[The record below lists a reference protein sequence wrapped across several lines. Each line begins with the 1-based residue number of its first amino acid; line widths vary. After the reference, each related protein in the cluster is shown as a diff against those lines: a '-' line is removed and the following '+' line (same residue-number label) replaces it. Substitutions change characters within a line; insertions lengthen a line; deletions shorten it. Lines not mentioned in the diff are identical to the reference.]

1 MLTLTRLNTP
11 GNGPVDFVLSARPV
25 EWGFLLA
32 AYGELDVAALPR
44 LRDELERALASGV
57 TRIVL
62 DFSEVSFIDSLSLA
76 AVVAAKRRL
85 GSNGRLA
92 VVVRQPYVMLIFE
105 ACGLD
110 SVVALFETRDE
121 AVAHVRG

>member
-1 MLTLTRLNTP
+1 MLSRLTTR
-11 GNGPVDFVLSARPV
+11 GNGPVDFVVAARPV
-25 EWGFLLA
+25 EWGFLVA

-44 LRDELERALASGV
+44 LRDQLERGLASGA

-62 DFSEVSFIDSLSLA
+62 DLSEVSFIDSLSLA
-76 AVVAAKRRL
+76 AVVSTKRRL
-85 GSNGRLA
+85 GGGGRLA

-110 SVVALFETRDE
+110 SVVDLFETRDE
-121 AVAHVRG
+121 AVAYVRG